1 MKNKIGGY
9 ALALMALIWTM
20 PAFAGGPFSAFEGSG
35 KAGGTIWLVGKPG
48 AESTK
53 CTRSGRAVGNDSM
66 SFSLSCSG
74 GRSFSLSCSLKARGP
89 VVRGSCRAS
98 IATLTGGGSI
108 RGKVIRLSMKSNFGT
123 HAHMTITPSSLSF
136 RSPDA
141 RYVKSLQL
149 SGL

>member
-1 MKNKIGGY
+1 MKKIGGY
-9 ALALMALIWTM
+9 ALALVTLIWTA
-20 PAFAGGPFSAFEGSG
+20 PAFAGGAFSAFEGSG
-35 KAGGTIWLVGKPG
+35 KADGTIWLVGKPG

-53 CTRSGRAVGNDSM
+53 CSRNAKAVSDDSL

-74 GRSFSLSCSLKARGP
+74 GKSFSLSCSLKASGTRIS
-89 VVRGSCRAS
+89 GSCRAS

-108 RGKVIRLSMKSNFGT
+108 RGNVIRMSMKSNFGS
-123 HAHMTITPSSLSF
+123 HANMTITPSSLSF

-141 RYVKSLQL
+141 RYVKSLQI